1 MRKNAMNPAGKEPK
15 PSIAAGFSVLELL
28 IVIALITIVSSFA
41 LLSFQKSNKDFK
53 AAGATRTLSTYLE
66 KARLDSLRR
75 HGGASI
81 NIDSATSYTVNIDFD
96 GSGTATSRTITLPVG
111 TSLSYT
117 LPPATAAISPSTTP
131 VTVAYDWRGRSTS
144 IVSLTLTDS
153 TSGVRS
159 STVVVG
165 STGDISADTSVT
177 GPVTTPT
184 PQVAVAATTGIKSM
198 R

>member
-1 MRKNAMNPAGKEPK
+1 MRKNVMNSPGKEPK
-15 PSIAAGFSVLELL
+15 PGTAAGFSVLELL
-28 IVIALITIVSSFA
+28 IVITLITIVSSFA

-53 AAGATRTLSTYLE
+53 LAGAVRTLSTYLE

-81 NIDSATSYTVNIDFD
+81 NINSATSYTVNIDFD

>member
-1 MRKNAMNPAGKEPK
+1 MRKNVMNSPGKKPRQAIDAGV
-15 PSIAAGFSVLELL
+15 SMLELL
-28 IVIALITIVSSFA
+28 IVVALITIVSSFA
-41 LLSFQKSNKDFK
+41 LLSFQKSNKDFQG
-53 AAGATRTLSTYLE
+53 AGATRTLSTYLE

-96 GSGTATSRTITLPVG
+96 GSGTATSRTIALPEG

-117 LPPATAAISPSTTP
+117 LPPAATSTNPSTSPITIS
-131 VTVAYDWRGRSTS
+131 YDWRGRSTNL
-144 IVSLTLTDS
+144 VSLTLTDS
-153 TSGVRS
+153 TSGVRT

-165 STGDISADTSVT
+165 STGDISSDTSVT

-184 PQVAVAATTGIKSM
+184 PQVAVATTSGIKSM
-198 R
+198 H

>member
-1 MRKNAMNPAGKEPK
+1 MRKNVMNSPGKEPR
-15 PSIAAGFSVLELL
+15 PDISAGFSVLELL
-28 IVIALITIVSSFA
+28 IVVALITIVSTFA
-41 LLSFQKSNKDFK
+41 LLSFQKSNKDFQ

-117 LPPATAAISPSTTP
+117 LPPAATSMDPSTNPITIS
-131 VTVAYDWRGRSTS
+131 YDWRGRSTNL
-144 IVSLTLTDS
+144 VSLTLTDS
-153 TSGVRS
+153 TSGVRT

-177 GPVTTPT
+177 GPVATPT
-184 PQVAVAATTGIKSM
+184 PQVTVTTTTGIKSM
-198 R
+198 H